1 MCQYHL
7 LGFCKL
13 SLSALNTE
21 FNLLCCLCTS
31 VLRKIISTKMKNIK
45 TFEKLI
51 KRISDRDRDRDI
63 EGIGIKKNRNVSDG
77 RTEKRKNE
85 TEIKMKGVQT
95 TTYLCSNRCCSFSMA
110 GGAMNTY
117 FGFILYS
124 SAIALTLL
132 APLIS
137 GRVRSGE
144 VWMEQRIVSQECR

>member
-85 TEIKMKGVQT
+85 TEIKMKGVHANNYIPVFQSLLQLF
-95 TTYLCSNRCCSFSMA
+95 YGRWSNEHVLRFHFVLLSNRLDASCAFDIRESQ
-110 GGAMNTY
+110 
-117 FGFILYS
+117 
-124 SAIALTLL
+124 
-132 APLIS
+132 
-137 GRVRSGE
+137 VR
-144 VWMEQRIVSQECR
+144 